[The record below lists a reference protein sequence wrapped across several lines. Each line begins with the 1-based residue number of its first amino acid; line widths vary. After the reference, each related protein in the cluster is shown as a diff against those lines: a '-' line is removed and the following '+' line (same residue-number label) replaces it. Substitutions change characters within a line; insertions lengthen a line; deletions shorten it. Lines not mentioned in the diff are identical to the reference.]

1 MTKTKIIF
9 DEGCFDHIDDLTEEE
24 MDQLMIDIAD
34 AVESG
39 DFFETAIPVDELP
52 LEEQEEILNMLSQK
66 KNTRTIL

>member
-24 MDQLMIDIAD
+24 MEQLMQEIAE

-39 DFFETAIPVDELP
+39 EFFETATPVDELP
-52 LEEQEEILNMLSQK
+52 PEEQEEILEMLSKQ
-66 KNTRTIL
+66 KNTRH

>member
-66 KNTRTIL
+66 KNTRH

>member
-39 DFFETAIPVDELP
+39 EFFEDATPVEELP
-52 LEEQEEILNMLSQK
+52 AEEQEEILNMLSQK
-66 KNTRTIL
+66 KNTRH